1 MRNTYAVYKIIK
13 TTEGSDIDGKYFV
26 AGNMDYYK
34 AEELAKNL
42 ACIDK
47 QTLYELLMCEM
58 KVCYK
63 VYSEQTGRIKRVF
76 NA

>member
-1 MRNTYAVYKIIK
+1 MKNTYVVYKVIK

-63 VYSEQTGRIKRVF
+63 VYNEQTGRIKRVF

>member
-1 MRNTYAVYKIIK
+1 MKNKYAVYKVIK

-26 AGNMDYYK
+26 AGNMDYYA
-34 AEELAKNL
+34 AEELAENL

-47 QTLYELLMCEM
+47 QTLHELLACEM

-63 VYSEQTGRIKRVF
+63 VYCEQSGRIKRVF
-76 NA
+76 TA